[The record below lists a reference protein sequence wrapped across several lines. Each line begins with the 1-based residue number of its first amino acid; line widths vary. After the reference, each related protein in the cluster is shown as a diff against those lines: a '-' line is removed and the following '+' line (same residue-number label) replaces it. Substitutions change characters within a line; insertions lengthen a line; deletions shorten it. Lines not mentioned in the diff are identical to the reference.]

1 MALNIDFAF
10 EGFRV
15 IRARPQL
22 IPIWGLVLLVFY
34 AGFFYMMA
42 TMMGP
47 VFADLQ
53 NLSAGAGAATN
64 PAAVMGIYQRI
75 LPMYGILIPG
85 GLVFGAVMNC
95 AVYRAVLEPA
105 NSAFGYLRLG
115 GDELR
120 MIGVNLLFMLVFIA
134 AEFAIGIGFGI
145 VLGVSA
151 VAAPKAAGFVGVI
164 LGLVVFG
171 LVIWLWTR
179 ISLFTVQT
187 FATKKINLFGSWSL
201 TRGHFWTLFGGYI
214 VVLVLA
220 IIVEILFMIIFGVA
234 TGLTSAFVHVAPV
247 APAATSNPFN
257 AFATVFANPVL
268 LVVMALFIVLLA
280 PLMIT
285 IMIAPAAAAYRALTG
300 HGLTREAEKVF

>member
-1 MALNIDFAF
+1 
-10 EGFRV
+10 
-15 IRARPQL
+15 
-22 IPIWGLVLLVFY
+22 
-34 AGFFYMMA
+34 
-42 TMMGP
+42 
-47 VFADLQ
+47 
-53 NLSAGAGAATN
+53 
-64 PAAVMGIYQRI
+64 
-75 LPMYGILIPG
+75 MYGILIPG

-95 AVYRAVLEPA
+95 AVYRAVLEPK

-145 VLGVSA
+145 ILGVSA

-164 LGLVVFG
+164 LGLIVFG

-187 FATKKINLFGSWSL
+187 FATRKINLFGSWSL
-201 TRGHFWTLFGGYI
+201 TRGHFWTLFGGYV

-247 APAATSNPFN
+247 APAAAAAGNPFN